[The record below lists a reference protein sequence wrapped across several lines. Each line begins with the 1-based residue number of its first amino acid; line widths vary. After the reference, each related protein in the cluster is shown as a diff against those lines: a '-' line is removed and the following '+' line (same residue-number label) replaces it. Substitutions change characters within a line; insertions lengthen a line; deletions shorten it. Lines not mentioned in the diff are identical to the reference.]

1 MLKNLLKEYKLN
13 DKQIDLLNQ
22 LRGLVTEY
30 NKHTNIT
37 SIIEEKE
44 FNEKHI
50 LDSISIVK
58 FYDLENKTILD
69 VGSGG
74 GLPGLVLAIVVPSSK
89 ITMLDSNNKKI
100 EFINYAI
107 KELELKNSSTIYS
120 RIEVSDTVEKYDIVL
135 SRAVSPLNILLEIT
149 SPSVKVNGELI
160 YYKGINLEQE
170 LPKKWEIVKEKLGID
185 FIEINTFN
193 LNDSTIR
200 KFISFKKINSK
211 RKTQIRDF
219 SQIKKKPIF

>member
-13 DKQIDLLNQ
+13 DKQIHLLNK
-22 LRGLVTEY
+22 LRGLVIEY

-58 FYDLENKTILD
+58 FYELENKTILD

-74 GLPGLVLAIVVPSSK
+74 GLPGLVLAIALPSSK